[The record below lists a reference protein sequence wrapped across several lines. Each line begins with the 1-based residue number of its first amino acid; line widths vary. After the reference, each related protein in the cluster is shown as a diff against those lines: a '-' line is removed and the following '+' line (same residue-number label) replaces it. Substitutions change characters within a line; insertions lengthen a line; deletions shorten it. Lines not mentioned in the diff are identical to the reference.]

1 MLKKLQSDYLRS
13 PNVNNRNGALIAFAS
28 IAVALDTAIVDFF
41 PVFLNSV
48 LKCLDDNDSKVR
60 YYSSEAL
67 YNIAKAA
74 QTRVLVYFDQF
85 FYALCQLFSDVD
97 TDVKKISLSTH
108 FMSFLI
114 LRSISARQVA
124 ERDCNRS
131 TYSRSGTHCSA
142 TETMS
147 VNE

>member
-1 MLKKLQSDYLRS
+1 VDKVNLVLKKLQSDYLRS

-97 TDVKKISLSTH
+97 TDVKKISLFNRVVIILNSTEH
-108 FMSFLI
+108 LYWI
-114 LRSISARQVA
+114 
-124 ERDCNRS
+124 D
-131 TYSRSGTHCSA
+131 Y
-142 TETMS
+142 
-147 VNE
+147 